1 MSLTFS
7 EKYKPRYLNDF
18 NLSHEMEHL
27 LETLTHNND
36 MNILFIGEHGTG
48 KTCLIETLLRNYY
61 ETTEYKNNVLEINN
75 LHEQGIQYYR
85 EDVKTFCQT
94 SFINSKK
101 KTIIIDDLDTI
112 NENSQQ
118 VFINMMDKYKVQ
130 FICSCSNPQQ
140 VIENIKSRL
149 FNINI
154 PVFSEEKL
162 TRIMQLICMNENI
175 VVDKNVE
182 PFLIKISN
190 NSIRLLKKYLEK
202 LFLLNIKKNVT
213 LDIALECCTSISFH
227 TLDDYITFCKNK
239 EMVKAI
245 ELILSISDL
254 GFSPIDIYE
263 NLSLFV
269 ETTNNI
275 DERIKFKLIELICK
289 YITLFYNIHEH
300 NIELVLLTREIVFL
314 F

>member
-18 NLSHEMEHL
+18 NLSQEMEHL
-27 LETLTHNND
+27 LKTLINNND

-61 ETTEYKNNVLEINN
+61 NTTDYKNNVLEINN

-101 KTIIIDDLDTI
+101 KTIIIDDLDTV

-149 FNINI
+149 FNINM
-154 PVFSEEKL
+154 PVFDDKKL
-162 TRIMQLICMNENI
+162 TQIMQLICINEKI
-175 VVDKNVE
+175 VVDTNVE
-182 PFLIKISN
+182 QFLIKISN

-202 LFLLNIKKNVT
+202 LFLLNIKKNIT

-227 TLDDYITFCKNK
+227 TLDNYIKFCKNK
-239 EMVKAI
+239 EMTKAI

-275 DERIKFKLIELICK
+275 DENIKFKLIELICK

-300 NIELVLLTREIVFL
+300 NIELVLLTRQIVFL